1 MNRFETL
8 WKGYQQGLLQEAEL
22 AEFLQLIS
30 ENENLLAG
38 GIDELLQNST
48 QPMPAPGEKELI
60 LHQISQRIQ
69 QPAAVHKLPFGKRY
83 WWIAAAA
90 LLLLTSMIALLTIR
104 PKKQQDITGKGRQPS
119 PVYDAAPGKNG
130 ALLTLADGSTIVLD
144 SAANGALAQQGST
157 QLIKADNGK
166 LTYSPSTSTGAAR
179 EETVYNTITTPRGRQ
194 FQLILPDGSK
204 VWLNAASSLTY
215 PTAFTGNERKVTLT
229 GEAYFEVTSLPG
241 KTGKKMPFLVDMSTI
256 PGGKVNGTIEVL
268 GTHFNIN
275 AYHDET
281 SIRTTLLEGSV
292 KVSPVFSSQLA
303 AHNLSR
309 HSGSSQLLSPGQ
321 QAQLSNDKLS
331 IVTNPDLEAVT
342 AWKNGVFN
350 FHKSDLPA
358 VMRQLSRW
366 YDVEVVYQGAVP
378 GRLFGGEIE
387 RNLHLSKVLK
397 ILSKMGVQCTIEG
410 KKLIVQPS

>member
-22 AEFLQLIS
+22 NEFLQLIREDDS
-30 ENENLLAG
+30 LLAG
-38 GIDELLQNST
+38 GIDELLQNGT

-60 LHQISQRIQ
+60 LRQIRQQIQ

-104 PKKQQDITGKGRQPS
+104 QKKQQDITGKGRQPS

-144 SAANGALAQQGST
+144 SAANGTLAQQGST
-157 QLIKADNGK
+157 QLIKTDSGK
-166 LTYSPSTSTGAAR
+166 LTYSPSTGAG
-179 EETVYNTITTPRGRQ
+179 EGETVYNTISTPRGRQ

-215 PTAFTGNERKVTLT
+215 PTAFIGNERKVTVT
-229 GEAYFEVTSLPG
+229 GEAYFEVASVPG
-241 KTGKKMPFLVDMSTI
+241 RSGKKIPFLVDMRTT

-268 GTHFNIN
+268 GTHFNVN
-275 AYHDET
+275 AYHDEAA
-281 SIRTTLLEGSV
+281 IKTTLLEG
-292 KVSPVFSSQLA
+292 KIKISS
-303 AHNLSR
+303 
-309 HSGSSQLLSPGQ
+309 GPGSQLLSPGQ
-321 QAQLSNDKLS
+321 QAQLSKDQLS
-331 IVTNPDLEAVT
+331 VISNPDIEATT

-366 YDVEVVYQGAVP
+366 YDIEVVYQGPVP

-387 RNLHLSKVLK
+387 RNLHLSQVLK

>member
-22 AEFLQLIS
+22 AEFLQLIREDDS
-30 ENENLLAG
+30 LLAG
-38 GIDELLQNST
+38 RLDELLHSGPQGT
-48 QPMPAPGEKELI
+48 PAPGEKEII
-60 LHQISQRIQ
+60 LHQIRQSIQ
-69 QPAAVHKLPFGKRY
+69 QPAPVHKLPFGKRY
-83 WWIAAAA
+83 WWVAAAA
-90 LLLLTSMIALLTIR
+90 LLLLTSMIALLTLR
-104 PKKQQDITGKGRQPS
+104 PKKHQDITGKGRQPS

-144 SAANGALAQQGST
+144 SAANGTLAQQGST
-157 QLIKADNGK
+157 NLIKTDSGK
-166 LTYSPSTSTGAAR
+166 LTYSPSTGAGHGEAAF
-179 EETVYNTITTPRGRQ
+179 NTITTLRGRQ
-194 FQLILPDGSK
+194 FQLVLPDGSK

-229 GEAYFEVTSLPG
+229 GEAYFEVAPAYAAGT
-241 KTGKKMPFLVDMSTI
+241 TGKKIPFRVLI
-256 PGGKVNGTIEVL
+256 PAPQAGSGGATIEVL

-292 KVSPVFSSQLA
+292 KVINASEQFAILQ
-303 AHNLSR
+303 
-309 HSGSSQLLSPGQ
+309 PGQ
-321 QAQLSNDKLS
+321 QATIPPISHQSNQSHTIPVQTAD
-331 IVTNPDLEAVT
+331 VEAVV

-350 FHKSDLPA
+350 FHKVDLPA

-366 YDVEVVYQGAVP
+366 YDVEVVYQGPVP

-387 RNLHLSKVLK
+387 RNLHLSQVLK

-410 KKLIVQPS
+410 KKLIVQSS

>member
-8 WKGYQQGLLQEAEL
+8 WKGYQQGLLKEAEL

-30 ENENLLAG
+30 EDESLLAG
-38 GIDELLQNST
+38 RIDELLQNGP
-48 QPMPAPGEKELI
+48 QGMPAPGEKEII
-60 LHQISQRIQ
+60 LGQIRQRIQ
-69 QPAAVHKLPFGKRY
+69 LPATVHKLPFGKRY
-83 WWIAAAA
+83 WWVAAAV

-104 PKKQQDITGKGRQPS
+104 SKKQQDITGKGRQPS
-119 PVYDAAPGKNG
+119 PVYDAAPGKQG

-144 SAANGALAQQGST
+144 SAANGTLAQQGSAN
-157 QLIKADNGK
+157 LIKTDSGK
-166 LTYSPSTSTGAAR
+166 LTYSPSTGAGQGEA
-179 EETVYNTITTPRGRQ
+179 VFNTITTLRGRQ

-215 PTAFTGNERKVTLT
+215 PTAFTDNERKVTLT
-229 GEAYFEVTSLPG
+229 GEAYFEVAPAYAAGT
-241 KTGKKMPFLVDMSTI
+241 TGKKIPFRVLI
-256 PGGKVNGTIEVL
+256 PAQQAGQGGATIEVL
-268 GTHFNIN
+268 GTHFNVN

-292 KVSPVFSSQLA
+292 KLINASQQSA
-303 AHNLSR
+303 I
-309 HSGSSQLLSPGQ
+309 LLPGQ
-321 QAQLSNDKLS
+321 QALIPSISNQS
-331 IVTNPDLEAVT
+331 HNIPVQTADLEAVV

-350 FHKSDLPA
+350 FHKADLLA

-366 YDVEVVYQGAVP
+366 YDVEVVYQGPVP

-387 RNLHLSKVLK
+387 RNLHLSQVLK

-410 KKLIVQPS
+410 KKLIVQSS